1 MTANADAGLPY
12 RREAAARRPSLDIGD
27 GLMIETKNPLLS
39 LIPSQ
44 NAYAAVPTPEELK
57 ARLASR
63 ISEVG
68 QPALAEFAY
77 IQRRAAE
84 VWGPAPTAHFA
95 RVLRDAR
102 VSAKAPRAS
111 KWKKAKAAVP
121 RLPSAWRDV
130 FQKKIEV
137 SEAGKTVAGEPPWS
151 ADYLLSVINALAAW
165 SGFCEAHGLPLAP
178 TGANLE
184 RYARGCVNRNH
195 NPVSE
200 RTAADYLQR
209 VHSGYILIDP
219 EYPSRG
225 CEFVI
230 RDWRERARSLGTP
243 TKTGAQLVSAR
254 LIYDLGFSLIDD
266 AHMRS
271 MRGLYA
277 AKGFRNGLMLA
288 IGAALPERARAL
300 SYLAF
305 ERTLF
310 LLEGGHIHV
319 QLPASALKMLE
330 RLKLRSDGRDTVFR
344 NQRLHTALLEYRTM
358 YRPLFDDGDCLF
370 PSMKSAGTAIAEG
383 HIGKLTGNLTQM
395 AFGTRI
401 PIHRLRD
408 NVATEAAEN
417 LEGGIYAAASL
428 LRHRDIATTSRYDH
442 SEGVRAAEEFGTYV
456 SRKGSKG
463 IDLDL

>member
-200 RTAADYLQR
+200 RDSRGLSAAR
-209 VHSGYILIDP
+209 PFGVHSHRPRISLTRLRVCH
-219 EYPSRG
+219 SRLARAG
-225 CEFVI
+225 KI
-230 RDWRERARSLGTP
+230 SRDTDENR
-243 TKTGAQLVSAR
+243 
-254 LIYDLGFSLIDD
+254 
-266 AHMRS
+266 
-271 MRGLYA
+271 
-277 AKGFRNGLMLA
+277 
-288 IGAALPERARAL
+288 GAAC
-300 SYLAF
+300 
-305 ERTLF
+305 
-310 LLEGGHIHV
+310 
-319 QLPASALKMLE
+319 
-330 RLKLRSDGRDTVFR
+330 LRS
-344 NQRLHTALLEYRTM
+344 
-358 YRPLFDDGDCLF
+358 FDL
-370 PSMKSAGTAIAEG
+370 
-383 HIGKLTGNLTQM
+383 
-395 AFGTRI
+395 
-401 PIHRLRD
+401 
-408 NVATEAAEN
+408 
-417 LEGGIYAAASL
+417 
-428 LRHRDIATTSRYDH
+428 
-442 SEGVRAAEEFGTYV
+442 
-456 SRKGSKG
+456 
-463 IDLDL
+463 